1 MKTKLLAIGA
11 LFIIFSSPGN
21 ARDSGNLKGDPTPA
35 MAMYVA
41 QTTFAAE
48 KCVAERFTVDGKGA
62 ASLVK
67 YFNRVARLDLYK
79 KKHPDF
85 VESLEA
91 FLGTYSAAWNG
102 ADQGTRGNFCSRFN
116 AEIAAKKSEGLFA
129 WVTPIEYFRRQ
140 FSPPSIADAERL
152 RRLAVFASVLS
163 AVATTA
169 TAAASVSAG
178 EDAVSLAKAG
188 DFSASNQSM
197 DQSRGFLQLGK
208 EFIDRSALIDFEG
221 ANAAA
226 SVLEEQRSDGTVRIV
241 RCPVVDHFFSY
252 SAPIESP
259 IWLHYQKVSMPCRD
273 FEESDREHVE

>member
-48 KCVAERFTVDGKGA
+48 KCVAERFTVDEKGA

-102 ADQGTRGNFCSRFN
+102 ADQDIAQMLETNADLRKTLQLIKQQDQMAHSLRRMIASLQKRSPNVTQTQSTRG
-116 AEIAAKKSEGLFA
+116 
-129 WVTPIEYFRRQ
+129 
-140 FSPPSIADAERL
+140 
-152 RRLAVFASVLS
+152 
-163 AVATTA
+163 
-169 TAAASVSAG
+169 
-178 EDAVSLAKAG
+178 
-188 DFSASNQSM
+188 
-197 DQSRGFLQLGK
+197 
-208 EFIDRSALIDFEG
+208 
-221 ANAAA
+221 
-226 SVLEEQRSDGTVRIV
+226 EQ
-241 RCPVVDHFFSY
+241 
-252 SAPIESP
+252 
-259 IWLHYQKVSMPCRD
+259 
-273 FEESDREHVE
+273 